1 MTTFHSAHRMATAA
15 VLSLLCV
22 MVVAGCVVP
31 LPVPVAAMPDGESA
45 AASPSSRTAPPATA
59 AQPDAAAPRLAT
71 PEESIAA
78 YVAAIAANDLDAVFA
93 VAAAEEVA
101 AQADFVATAERLRV
115 LMPIQSLAPSEYP
128 LFVETNE
135 AVLRQRIA
143 TSVVMLAY
151 SLLAD
156 VPTDALTRP
165 TSLDDPTAQSRL
177 FADSVDPSRLAGLEV
192 LATADP
198 ANQLGS
204 PERAREFSAA
214 QARTLGAD
222 EVVERVALIGLDGE
236 SYLLGFSLGRFGDE
250 WKVLAQNS
258 ALAGTPAIGTAS
270 PISAEEFAATY
281 GN

>member
-1 MTTFHSAHRMATAA
+1 
-15 VLSLLCV
+15 VLSLLCALV
-22 MVVAGCVVP
+22 LTGCVVP
-31 LPVPVAAMPDGESA
+31 LPVPVAALPHGAERA
-45 AASPSSRTAPPATA
+45 VQAPSSRTAPPAA
-59 AQPDAAAPRLAT
+59 AAETDAAETDAATPRRAT

-78 YVAAIAANDLDAVFA
+78 YMAAIAANDLDAVFA

-101 AQADFVATAERLRV
+101 AQSDFVATAERLRV
-115 LMPIQSLAPSEYP
+115 LMPMQSLAPSEYP
-128 LFVETNE
+128 FYVDTNE

-156 VPTDALTRP
+156 VPTDALMRP
-165 TSLDDPTAQSRL
+165 QSLDDPTAQSRL
-177 FADSVDPSRLAGLEV
+177 FADAVDPNRLAGLEV

-198 ANQLGS
+198 ATQLADA
-204 PERAREFSAA
+204 ERASEFAEA

-236 SYLLGFSLGRFGDE
+236 SYLLGFSLVRFGDE

-258 ALAGTPAIGTAS
+258 ALAGTPAIGTAT
-270 PISAEEFAATY
+270 PISAAEFAATY